1 MTKQLLSNGYQAVEA
16 DQSVALGSRQSLS
29 LLFLSNLYKTGQTI
43 GGPFRTER

>member
-16 DQSVALGSRQSLS
+16 DQSVALGSRPSLS